1 MIRFVKIQIV
11 CSLIIFLIAGCD
23 KKGNPLPSDIMF
35 SAQLN
40 GIKYKDVMP
49 MVIPPGAKRTP
60 ILTIEQGD
68 QGYINIRSSLKPED
82 SGDKHGDFS
91 LNIRVPLSEQI
102 QLNKEYFFT
111 PIEGKEKL
119 TGSDNLIYLDGANQ
133 FVSISSTSYNL
144 DTKYYGKGTLVLT
157 EYDLVKNKAKGKVEF
172 VFPYDIWGSN
182 IMDLKMSGEFHC
194 WIQIPN

>member
-1 MIRFVKIQIV
+1 MRITIKPIV
-11 CSLIIFLIAGCD
+11 SALIIFLIVSCD

-35 SAQLN
+35 TAQLN

-49 MVIPPGAKRTP
+49 MVIPPGAQRTP
-60 ILTIEQGD
+60 VLEIVLGG

-91 LNIRVPLSEQI
+91 LNIRVPLGEQI
-102 QLNKEYFFT
+102 QLNKEYSFT
-111 PIEGKEKL
+111 PIVGKEKL
-119 TGSDNLIYLDGANQ
+119 TGSDNLLYLDGANQ

-144 DTKYYGKGTLVLT
+144 DIHYYGKGTLILT

-172 VFPYDIWGSN
+172 TFPYDKWDSGTKE
-182 IMDLKMSGEFHC
+182 LKMSGEFHC
-194 WIQIPN
+194 WIRNPN